1 MSEKKEQSII
11 FIKAIYVH
19 LDRKEIPDGDLNLR
33 HFMSIVLGWDDD
45 EIGAYLDSPPTAEEF
60 YELCEEVVSEDAL
73 VRIFSDMSDTLFDW
87 QCADIEGYFA
97 DDEELLQQVM
107 RRYQKA
113 FPLAKLS
120 PDERECK
127 LRGTLEIAVN
137 GKWHPLTSFCG
148 RKLEILEEWSR
159 ECIEYIRENN
169 LTEE

>member
-107 RRYQKA
+107 RRYQVY
-113 FPLAKLS
+113 P
-120 PDERECK
+120 
-127 LRGTLEIAVN
+127 
-137 GKWHPLTSFCG
+137 W
-148 RKLEILEEWSR
+148 
-159 ECIEYIRENN
+159 
-169 LTEE
+169 